1 MGESIKKKE
10 QEVWFEWLKPIVRM
24 ILLCQAPLVKLT
36 PLSFSI
42 DFKVSNPLSFILT
55 IELFKKKKKGFI
67 VVTYNRM
74 VKIDLGYLDI
84 RRSFST

>member
-10 QEVWFEWLKPIVRM
+10 QEVWFEWLKPIIRM

-42 DFKVSNPLSFILT
+42 ETSQVSNPLSSILT
-55 IELFKKKKKGFI
+55 IKLLKKKKL
-67 VVTYNRM
+67 V
-74 VKIDLGYLDI
+74 LLW
-84 RRSFST
+84 